1 MAQKQRLEIINR
13 IIFLYTEDYYLSK
26 HLDEDTIRILQEPA
40 KLLQD
45 PVTTDPKRSLRNA
58 VKDYDLRSYFIVSSK
73 LSIFRSIC
81 ESHNSS

>member
-45 PVTTDPKRSLRNA
+45 PVTTDPNQEK
-58 VKDYDLRSYFIVSSK
+58 KD
-73 LSIFRSIC
+73 IFNGVRGY
-81 ESHNSS
+81 N